1 MISMRTKYA
10 LKALI
15 YLAKAKDKG
24 PVLIAEIAD
33 SQKLPRKFLE
43 QILLE
48 MKNLRILKSRQGKT
62 GGYYLGKDP
71 KRIPVGDIVRIFN
84 GPLALVPCVSVS
96 AFEKCQECLDFES
109 CGIRRILKKVR
120 DITADILDG
129 TTLETLVA
137 MEESESDEKAMMF
150 AI

>member
-15 YLAKAKDKG
+15 YLAKSKDKG

-48 MKNLRILKSRQGKT
+48 LKNLRILKSKQGKN
-62 GGYYLGKDP
+62 GGYYLGQDP
-71 KRIPVGDIVRIFN
+71 KKIAVGKIVRIFN
-84 GPLALVPCVSVS
+84 GPLALVPCVSAS
-96 AFEKCQECLDFES
+96 AFEKCGECLDFQN
-109 CGIRRILKKVR
+109 CGIRRIMKKVR

-129 TTLETLVA
+129 TNLETLVA
-137 MEESESDEKAMMF
+137 MEASESDEA
-150 AI
+150 ALTYSI